1 MIQEVLTERPP
12 VYTNGNVSH
21 RCKLSAHYRALVRRI
36 QAANMLAPASEIIE
50 TIGVT
55 SSESG
60 AGVSTVAYNIAVAAA
75 SAEMGPVLF
84 VDADITKQANRR
96 LIPELPA
103 LGLADAFADTVDP
116 MDCIV
121 NTSVENLSMVA
132 GRGKAKHDEVTFD
145 PFKAAEL
152 FTDYKCH
159 FKLVIVDIP
168 APSELNGSVYL
179 AGKLDAV
186 VLVVESESSDGR
198 LALETKQRLLDANA
212 NLLGVVLNKRRKHV
226 PNWLDNLL

>member
-1 MIQEVLTERPP
+1 MIQEVLTERRP

-21 RCKLSAHYRALVRRI
+21 RCKLSAHYQALVQRI
-36 QAANMLAPASEIIE
+36 QAANMSAPTSETIE

-75 SAEMGPVLF
+75 RAELGPVLF
-84 VDADITKQANRR
+84 VDTDITKQASRR
-96 LIPELPA
+96 LIPDSPA
-103 LGLADAFADTVDP
+103 LGLADALADAVDP
-116 MDCIV
+116 IDCIV
-121 NTSVENLSMVA
+121 NTSIENLSMVA
-132 GRGKAKHDEVTFD
+132 GRGKAKHEEVNFD
-145 PFKAAEL
+145 PFKTADL
-152 FTDYKCH
+152 LNDYKCH

-168 APSELNGSVYL
+168 APSELNGSVYI
-179 AGKLDAV
+179 AGNLDAI
-186 VLVVESESSDGR
+186 VLVIEPESSDGR
-198 LALETKQRLLDANA
+198 IALQTKQLLLDGNA